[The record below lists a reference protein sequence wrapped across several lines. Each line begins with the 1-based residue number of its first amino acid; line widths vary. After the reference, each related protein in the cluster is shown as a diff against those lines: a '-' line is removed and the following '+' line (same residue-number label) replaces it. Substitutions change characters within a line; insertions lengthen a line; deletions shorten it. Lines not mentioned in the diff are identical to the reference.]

1 MAPDLRAIR
10 QAFADRRYL
19 LTEHASRSRRG
30 LGISPAAIEEA
41 VRDAVVVEDCPAD
54 KYGASCLLMGKTA
67 NGRTLHVQVSYP
79 RARKGITV
87 YEPLDAEW
95 QDGWVARRVR

>member
-19 LTEHASRSRRG
+19 LTEHASDRAVARNIASRE
-30 LGISPAAIEEA
+30 IEEA
-41 VRDAVVVEDCPAD
+41 VRDAVVVEDYPAD

-79 RARKGITV
+79 PATKVITV
-87 YEPLDAEW
+87 YEPSDAEW